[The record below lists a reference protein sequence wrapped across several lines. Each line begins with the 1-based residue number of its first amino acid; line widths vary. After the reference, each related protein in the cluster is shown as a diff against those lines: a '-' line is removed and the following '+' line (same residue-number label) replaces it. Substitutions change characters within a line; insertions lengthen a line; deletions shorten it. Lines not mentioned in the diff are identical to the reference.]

1 MQPLKRYVRPLSKTN
16 MVPDKLITSVYKT
29 NIAVKDLVSLKLILD
44 NYNKISKWN
53 IDLEDWE
60 RILRIESQYAIEKEI
75 ISMLNTLNISCIELH

>member
-1 MQPLKRYVRPLSKTN
+1 